1 MLLGFTNK
9 DCFNKPRPVPP
20 IDYTSRLEAL
30 YVTMTQVLAEVRN
43 HNQTVAIDWEPII
56 NQMQAQIQSVN
67 TVRTTVERV
76 GAEQLAAAQRH
87 YSDFLALVS
96 QVSDFRA
103 ESMTNALNL
112 LRVEQDQNGLLQ
124 DQINILGSINAA
136 LQPKPVV
143 RTRRYTFHFRATI
156 TGALIRIAAGTFEL
170 QIDGLGCFVF
180 LANDAPQECGRTI
193 CHSGSQDNPNH
204 EWDLELPANAVIR
217 IDYDAPVGFAAPE
230 VVNADRLNLA
240 EITALS
246 APDDEIALAEAV
258 ASAQNV
264 VNSEHQS

>member
-1 MLLGFTNK
+1 MLGFTNK
-9 DCFNKPRPVPP
+9 DCFYKPQPVPP

-43 HNQTVAIDWEPII
+43 HNQTVTIDWEPII
-56 NQMQAQIQSVN
+56 NQLQAQIQSVN
-67 TVRTTVERV
+67 SVRSAVERV

-103 ESMTNALNL
+103 ESMANALNL
-112 LRVEQDQNGLLQ
+112 LRVEQDQSGLLG
-124 DQINILGSINAA
+124 DIKAL
-136 LQPKPVV
+136 LQPRPVV
-143 RTRRYTFHFRATI
+143 RTRRYTYHFRATT

-170 QIDGLGCFVF
+170 QIDGLGCFTF

-193 CHSGSQDNPNH
+193 HHKGSQDNLNH

-246 APDDEIALAEAV
+246 ASGDEAALAEAV
-258 ASAQNV
+258 ATAQNV
-264 VNSEHQS
+264 VTSESQL